1 MSARLMNMLPSNT
14 QRKQAGLLGLLSD
27 ESSLTS
33 LSGLLELESSMS
45 SKLQR
50 HLGPLDQPLIMS
62 LSSADAGSFNM
73 GKSSLENLTA
83 ELAREMGGDMSALA
97 ALHAQ
102 QKLHNAAMEAA
113 HNAGSPHIS
122 MPPGTPQPQHSAPY
136 NPNAM
141 EAFPMAKVNDF
152 KKVLYNLLVESH
164 NNPGKNNLV
173 TPWSMTQHG
182 TAKHGFKFNPA
193 QDPDKR
199 LAELYAQHI
208 RKGRLDTCDQ
218 NSVFIQDLYKFY
230 LRACVE
236 LLSKYFEKID
246 RHTYA
251 YDDIPLFIAG
261 GSLADAEAR
270 IKAMKT
276 RARRNKKG
284 GKGGKASTKKRRKG
298 SDFDD
303 DD

>member
-1 MSARLMNMLPSNT
+1 MNMLPSNN
-14 QRKQAGLLGLLSD
+14 QRKAGLLGLLSD

-33 LSGLLELESSMS
+33 LSGLLELETSMS
-45 SKLQR
+45 TKLQR

-113 HNAGSPHIS
+113 HNAGSPHPGL
-122 MPPGTPQPQHSAPY
+122 PPGTPQQHQAPAPY

-141 EAFPMAKVNDF
+141 EGFPMAKVNDF

-164 NNPGKNNLV
+164 NNPGKSNLV
-173 TPWSMTQHG
+173 TPWNVTQHG
-182 TAKHGFKFNPA
+182 NTKHGFKFNPA

-251 YDDIPLFIAG
+251 YDDIPLFIPG
-261 GSLADAEAR
+261 GSMADAETR

-284 GKGGKASTKKRRKG
+284 GKGGKASTTKRRRKG
-298 SDFDD
+298 SDSDD
-303 DD
+303 DDD